1 MGGKKFTKL
10 DLSTAYQQLRLDAES
25 KVLDSIKEV
34 YVYVACILI
43 IFIANQSPQLGKLCM
58 VRK

>member
-1 MGGKKFTKL
+1 MGQIVRMCGHTK
-10 DLSTAYQQLRLDAES
+10 A
-25 KVLDSIKEV
+25 LDSIEEV

-43 IFIANQSPQLGKLCM
+43 IFIANQSPQFGKICQLCM